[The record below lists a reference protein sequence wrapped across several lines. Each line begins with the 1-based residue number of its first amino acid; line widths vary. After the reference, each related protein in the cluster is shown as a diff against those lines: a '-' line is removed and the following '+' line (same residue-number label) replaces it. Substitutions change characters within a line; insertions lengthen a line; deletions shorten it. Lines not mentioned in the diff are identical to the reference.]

1 MTLLAGWCSPC
12 VHTLISM
19 LKPHQNVLGLTLILL
34 NTSDRIWALFPGLV
48 WSWSRRLVEFKTDR
62 MRCLSKSQDIW
73 LCRATKV
80 WEFNQLKIL
89 SVGGITRYHTCYP
102 DGNIQRL
109 QFFCYK
115 HFSSICPRYLRVPKY
130 HSKYEAGFE
139 LGPKPAADPS
149 RTIICEGL
157 SKCPTLIYLDLHN
170 LENGKF
176 TIKETERSPTKRI
189 YNPVNSRCCIKPAGG
204 GFQEEEEAI
213 IWIEWWQ
220 HGSKNNQVFDKFRR
234 KCISRPSV
242 PWQRGSETASEP
254 TDPWFESH

>member
-1 MTLLAGWCSPC
+1 MHLQIPKTTDC
-12 VHTLISM
+12 VEPQKYENS
-19 LKPHQNVLGLTLILL
+19 
-34 NTSDRIWALFPGLV
+34 TSWKFYQLV
-48 WSWSRRLVEFKTDR
+48 V
-62 MRCLSKSQDIW
+62 SQ
-73 LCRATKV
+73 
-80 WEFNQLKIL
+80 
-89 SVGGITRYHTCYP
+89 GITPAILMGTSK
-102 DGNIQRL
+102 G
-109 QFFCYK
+109 
-115 HFSSICPRYLRVPKY
+115 FSSYDTNIFSNIFIHLSTIPP
-130 HSKYEAGFE
+130 HSKIAGFE